1 MKTAPTHIPSTS
13 GEFHNMSAPPRTSF
27 DSEVSAVSGAFFLFR
42 LQTPSKPLTKRKLAR
57 PIFECGLENIPP
69 REEVEAAVRNIPAF
83 LIGVRSDSTG
93 SAKVHE
99 LVDSAYSIAIL
110 SRRVGEI
117 YVRSRQPD
125 YSAGHLFNQ
134 KPFAVEAWEGSL

>member
-1 MKTAPTHIPSTS
+1 VS

-27 DSEVSAVSGAFFLFR
+27 YSEVQAVTGTFLVFR
-42 LQTPSKPLTKRKLAR
+42 LQPPQKPLAKNKLNR
-57 PIFECGLENIPP
+57 PIFDCGLEGIPP
-69 REEVEAAVRNIPAF
+69 RDEVETAIRRIPAF
-83 LIGVRSDSTG
+83 LIGVKYTG
-93 SAKVHE
+93 GAKVHTVTAPA
-99 LVDSAYSIAIL
+99 LSIAIL

-125 YSAGHLFNQ
+125 YSAGHLLNQ